1 MTVGL
6 PVGVASSRSKAKSSL
21 VARPIEATLRGS
33 MLVMRESIWGDAHRV
48 RDARVRGAV
57 LTTSQHGPPMADPPS
72 LGHGG
77 AVEIRSPLVLCG
89 PPAVGKSVTGRSL
102 ALSRPRCALI
112 DVDDVRHLILSGAAA
127 PWEGEEG
134 LRQQRLGVLNACAVA
149 ANFLRSGV
157 EVVVAD
163 VLTPDTVTLYRNHL
177 PGCVVVRLTV
187 SLTEALRR
195 ASSRRVWPAQEA
207 GRGRARPPPGRSRTG
222 GRRAGPRPPGGSGRA
237 GLGWVPHRPQF
248 SIELRRR
255 Q

>member
-1 MTVGL
+1 MRPGL
-6 PVGVASSRSKAKSSL
+6 RLAG
-21 VARPIEATLRGS
+21 
-33 MLVMRESIWGDAHRV
+33 
-48 RDARVRGAV
+48 
-57 LTTSQHGPPMADPPS
+57 PPS

-77 AVEIRSPLVLCG
+77 PVEIRSPLVLCG

-112 DVDDVRHLILSGAAA
+112 DVDDVRHLVLSGAAA

-149 ANFLRSGV
+149 ANFLMADV

-163 VLTPDTVTLYRNHL
+163 VLTPDTVPLYREHL

-195 ASSRRVWPAQEA
+195 ASSRRVWLTDKEFRLLHEA
-207 GRGRARPPPGRSRTG
+207 DAARPPQADHVLAVGALDPARQAEAVERVWAGCRIAPRS
-222 GRRAGPRPPGGSGRA
+222 PS
-237 GLGWVPHRPQF
+237 
-248 SIELRRR
+248 S
-255 Q
+255 